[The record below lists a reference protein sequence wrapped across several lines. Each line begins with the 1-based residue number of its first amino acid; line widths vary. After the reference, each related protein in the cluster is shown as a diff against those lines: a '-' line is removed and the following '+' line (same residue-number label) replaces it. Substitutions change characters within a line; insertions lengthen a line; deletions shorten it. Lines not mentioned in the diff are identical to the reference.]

1 MLHVGLI
8 GRLRWLQ
15 EETMRKLTCY
25 AWGKPG
31 DWEAICVDLD
41 IPAQGESFEQV
52 RDELTAA
59 VEDFLDY
66 AAELPKIDR
75 QAVLNRRVP
84 WWLRLQ
90 LFLQYRW
97 FTCVSAFNPFTGG
110 GQVVKIG
117 ETSRAEFVVNLA

>member
-1 MLHVGLI
+1 
-8 GRLRWLQ
+8 
-15 EETMRKLTCY
+15 MRKLTCY

-31 DWEAICVDLD
+31 DWEALCVDLD

-66 AAELPKIDR
+66 AAVLPEIDR
-75 QAVLNRRVP
+75 QAVLSRRVP
-84 WWLRLQ
+84 WWLRLR

-97 FTCVSAFNPFTGG
+97 FTCITAFHPFIGNRHA
-110 GQVVKIG
+110 VKVDEI
-117 ETSRAEFVVNLA
+117 SRAEFMVNLAS